1 MSAHALLSPSSAPRW
16 MRCPGSVAL
25 SYGAPDGS
33 SQYADEGT
41 AAHTLAAQC
50 LTSKQQSAS
59 ASLGAFIPVMN
70 DDGTVRASFQ
80 VDDEMADAIQVYVD
94 AILRE
99 PGALLVEQRV
109 DFSAAI
115 GVPNQS
121 GTADAIK
128 LDYEAGILGVHD
140 LKYGRGVKVYAGYR
154 DDAGVPHPNEQL
166 ALYALGAL
174 HEHDLSAEWNTV
186 RMCIHQ
192 PRIDHFDE
200 FEMTVAELRAW
211 GQEARAKAAE
221 AMSVFKANGT
231 PIPGADLSGMLN
243 PGEKQC
249 RFCKAADMCP
259 VLRARN
265 DALVFDALDE
275 QPVNHEQAVEAVQ
288 RATEAPNLDNLP
300 QPEDLELLEI
310 FLTAARSRIQ
320 RELQAGHKVR
330 GWKLVQ
336 GKKGARQWITNR
348 VEDVEKLLKKMRLK
362 ADEIYTKKLVSPT
375 QAEKLFKGTNK
386 WEQFAEFITQ
396 SEGGEHV
403 APESDPRPAIE
414 KADVTALLGDDS
426 DLY

>member
-1 MSAHALLSPSSAPRW
+1 MCLRFGCSAQDFVGQSFYVLHDSSVTQNKA
-16 MRCPGSVAL
+16 
-25 SYGAPDGS
+25 
-33 SQYADEGT
+33 
-41 AAHTLAAQC
+41 
-50 LTSKQQSAS
+50 KAS
-59 ASLGAFIPVMN
+59 AARYIHVC
-70 DDGTVRASFQ
+70 
-80 VDDEMADAIQVYVD
+80 DDEMADAVQVYVD

-115 GVPNQS
+115 GVPDQS

-174 HEHDLSAEWNTV
+174 HEHELSAEWSTV

-211 GQEARAKAAE
+211 GQEAWAKAAE
-221 AMSVFKANGT
+221 AMSVFKADGT
-231 PIPGADLSGMLN
+231 PIPGGDLDGLLN

-249 RFCKAADMCP
+249 RFCKAADTCP
-259 VLRARN
+259 ALRARN
-265 DALVFDALDE
+265 DALVFDALGGPEGADTKKVPPE
-275 QPVNHEQAVEAVQ
+275 TLTHFIDC
-288 RATEAPNLDNLP
+288 APLDNLP

-336 GKKGARQWITNR
+336 GKKGARQWIANR
-348 VEDVEKLLKKMRLK
+348 VGDVEKLLKKMRLK
-362 ADEIYTKKLVSPT
+362 ADEIYTKKLVSPA

-386 WEQFAEFITQ
+386 WEQFAEFVTQ